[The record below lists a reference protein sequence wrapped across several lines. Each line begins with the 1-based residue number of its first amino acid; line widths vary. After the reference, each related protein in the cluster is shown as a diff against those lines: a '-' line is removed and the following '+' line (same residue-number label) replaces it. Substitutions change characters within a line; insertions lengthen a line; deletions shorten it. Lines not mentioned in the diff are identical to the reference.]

1 MASSLHRNTF
11 AGELTSYESGFAPI
25 LTPFKTTLFIT
36 MLFFSECAHNNLQIL
51 KAILL
56 LAEGFKPTP
65 LDLVTI
71 ILPSMTATIMAKT
84 KLLRSR

>member
-11 AGELTSYESGFAPI
+11 AGEITSYESGFALI
-25 LTPFKTTLFIT
+25 LTPFKSTLFIT
-36 MLFFSECAHNNLQIL
+36 ILFISECAHHDQQIL

-56 LAEGFKPTP
+56 VAEGFKPTP

-84 KLLRSR
+84 KFHRSR